1 MMEQRIEAVVI
12 GHTTL
17 DSVVTYDGELHL
29 RCPGGGCL
37 HAAAGAAYWF
47 KNHEV
52 GIVTKIGPN
61 FLEENV
67 RTIQSCPGVDCA
79 GIRRMDKKG
88 MELWLLYDADGYRH
102 WVLHHDCCTREQA
115 APAPRDI
122 PARYLKEARGY
133 HIAPLPLNQVQAL
146 LKAIPR
152 GRRIQLDP
160 HYEWFFPKYRS
171 DWEQVLPY
179 VSVLMPSE
187 DEFTKFWDIPYGQPA
202 QQYEPYIRQLSEM
215 GPEIVILKM
224 GAQGALLYQRET
236 GAITT
241 IPSQATKIV
250 DATGAGDAF
259 GGGFLAG
266 WLKTGDV
273 TAAAQYGMRSSART
287 LQLRGVIAEFLQ
299 PSPLF

>member
-1 MMEQRIEAVVI
+1 MMEQRIKAAVI

-17 DSVVTYDGELHL
+17 DSVVTYGGELHL

-47 KNHEV
+47 SNHEI

-61 FLEENV
+61 FSQENV
-67 RTIQSCPGVDCA
+67 QAIQSCPGVDCA

-115 APAPRDI
+115 APAPADI
-122 PARYLKEARGY
+122 PARYLEQARGY
-133 HIAPLPLNQVQAL
+133 HIAPLPLNQVRAL
-146 LKAIPR
+146 LNAIPR
-152 GRRIQLDP
+152 GRHIQLDP

-171 DWEQVLPY
+171 DWEQILPY

-202 QQYEPYIRQLSEM
+202 QQYEPYIRRLSEM

-224 GAQGALLYQRET
+224 GAQGALLYERKT
-236 GAITT
+236 GAVTP
-241 IPSQATKIV
+241 IPSQAAKIV

-273 TAAAQYGMRSSART
+273 AAAAQYGMRSSARA
-287 LQLRGVIAEFLQ
+287 LQLRGVIAEFRR
-299 PSPLF
+299 PF